1 MRITLSILAKA
12 PVPGYAKT
20 RLIPVLGPEGAA
32 QVARQLLDQTLTAA
46 ADARISERRLW
57 VAPAYADPG
66 WRSVEIPDGF
76 TLSDQGEGDLG
87 ERLARVTQQSLSGS
101 DGVLLSGT
109 DCVDS
114 RASLFEQAAGH
125 LRDHDAVLYPAA
137 DGGYALLGLRQ
148 YHPSLFSDM
157 PWSTAE
163 VGAITLARI
172 RALGWSCYR
181 GAVLNDIDEPAD
193 LVFLDKAQDTS

>member
-12 PVPGYAKT
+12 PTPGYAKT
-20 RLIPVLGPEGAA
+20 RLIPALGPEGAA
-32 QVARQLLDQTLTAA
+32 RVARQLLSQTLGAA
-46 ADARISERRLW
+46 ACADLNDRHLW
-57 VAPAYADPG
+57 VTPWGDEH
-66 WRSVEIPDGF
+66 WRSVVVPESF
-76 TLSDQGEGDLG
+76 TVFAQGDGDLG
-87 ERLARVTQQSLSGS
+87 ERLARVTQQTLGET

-114 RASLFEQAAGH
+114 KASLFEQAAEQ
-125 LRDHDAVLYPAA
+125 LRHHDAVLYPAA

-163 VGAITLARI
+163 VGAVTLERI
-172 RALGWSCYR
+172 QALGWSCYR
-181 GAVLNDIDEPAD
+181 GAVLHDIDEPSD
-193 LVFLDKAQDTS
+193 LALLNGELVNP